1 MTIDAQT
8 RIWPSIQHLGRESA
22 EIARRAQAD
31 LWIQESAEPSQL
43 LADAECV
50 DAALVFAYRS
60 VRQDAC
66 IANEWVADACGRS
79 RGRLFGIA
87 GIDPMSPDAFSELD
101 RAVDM
106 GFVGIT
112 VCPSDQG
119 FHPTNSTAMKLW
131 ERCEHLGFPVFSAR
145 PGPPCPGAIIEF
157 DRPCNWDEVARSFPG
172 MTIVLGGLGFPWVD
186 EALLMMQKHPRFF
199 ADTGGLVSSP
209 WQLYQTLLSATSL
222 GVADKLL
229 FASGWPQET
238 PAKAIETIYSVNA
251 AFSHGTQLPSIPRPT
266 LRAIVE
272 RDLPTVLGLSVAPRR
287 SQTASPAEASSES
300 PVQTES

>member
-1 MTIDAQT
+1 MHDAEVVVPEDVAHV
-8 RIWPSIQHLGRESA
+8 RLLLEAHAVLEVDDREGRVGRRY
-22 EIARRAQAD
+22 ARRAQAD
-31 LWIQESAEPSQL
+31 RWIQESAEPSQL

-119 FHPTNSTAMKLW
+119 FHPTNSTAMQLW
-131 ERCEHLGFPVFSAR
+131 ERCDHLGFPVFSSR

-222 GVADKLL
+222 GVPISPASSAGTADEQDRRHESSKIICIEGPGIGVL
-229 FASGWPQET
+229 PKKCK
-238 PAKAIETIYSVNA
+238 AKYEVYMY
-251 AFSHGTQLPSIPRPT
+251 HGVCTIPRI
-266 LRAIVE
+266 LKIGRAHV
-272 RDLPTVLGLSVAPRR
+272 
-287 SQTASPAEASSES
+287 
-300 PVQTES
+300 